1 MSDVKNVHGTTDDLR
16 SLTYVSGPEA
26 VGSGL
31 GLQRLA
37 DFYLI
42 EAIINGGGPPT
53 LASVRS

>member
-1 MSDVKNVHGTTDDLR
+1 MPDVKNVRNRRALR
-16 SLTYVSGPEA
+16 FGPEPLKA

-53 LASVRS
+53 LISFRS